1 MQRNSLTRRRLGT
14 AALGALGAS
23 AMRAPAIAQGR
34 PAKLT
39 IMSHA
44 VHRAVATGAK
54 GGDSTAAWRQR
65 TGLDAEWITF
75 SVEGVHERVYREAS
89 LADGN
94 VDIAFLLERYGGPH
108 IATMFED
115 LGEWQ
120 KRDPIEHFDEIGE
133 GMKAAHT
140 YRGRMIAIP
149 YRHATHGFF
158 FNRTFM
164 AERGI
169 AAPPRSLEE
178 IADLAERLTY
188 ARGDGTRV
196 NGYALS
202 MDDPSA
208 MVDLVRAFGGEFIT
222 PDYRVVCN
230 EPGAVRAA
238 TLVRDWYRK
247 GVLARNVMSFKTEE
261 VITAM
266 QQGRAAMTNQPFG
279 RFVNYNDPRQSKFP
293 GAIDVVTL
301 PMAAAASGG
310 VAGRP
315 APAKT
320 SVWAMAIPRN
330 ARNKELSWALIK
342 ELSSRESTIRAA
354 VNGNGPV
361 RASAYD
367 NPEVR
372 QLAPWS
378 DFEKEVLPT
387 ARLVLP
393 GFENAAKAM
402 DIYMEELQRAMLGQA
417 EPQQAMDA
425 VKARIEPLLPRT

>member
-1 MQRNSLTRRRLGT
+1 MQRNSLARRRLGA
-14 AALGALGAS
+14 AALGTIGAS
-23 AMRAPAIAQGR
+23 AVRAPAIAQGR
-34 PAKLT
+34 PTKLT

-65 TGLDAEWITF
+65 TGLDVEWITF

-120 KRDPIEHFDEIGE
+120 RRDPIEHFDEIGE

-164 AERGI
+164 GERGI

-178 IADLAERLTY
+178 IAELAERLTY

>member
-1 MQRNSLTRRRLGT
+1 MTHLALTRRRLAG
-14 AALGALGAS
+14 AAGALGAV
-23 AMRAPAIAQGR
+23 AIGGPAIAQGR

-44 VHRAVATGAK
+44 VHKAVATGAK
-54 GGDSTAAWRQR
+54 GGDSTAPWRQR
-65 TGLDAEWITF
+65 SGVDAEWITF

-89 LADGN
+89 LASGT

-108 IATMFED
+108 IAPLFED

-120 KRDPIEHFDEIGE
+120 ARDPIEHFDEIGA
-133 GMKAAHT
+133 GMTAAHT

-158 FNRTFM
+158 CNKTFL
-164 AERGI
+164 AERGVS
-169 AAPPRSLEE
+169 AMPRSFEE
-178 IADLAERLTY
+178 IAELAERLTY
-188 ARGDGTRV
+188 ARGDGSRV

-230 EPGAVRAA
+230 EAGAVKAA

-293 GAIDVVTL
+293 GAIDVVAL
-301 PMAAAASGG
+301 PMATAAAGG
-310 VAGRP
+310 AIGMP

-320 SVWAMAIPRN
+320 SVWGMAIPRN
-330 ARNKELSWALIK
+330 ARNKDLSWALIK
-342 ELSSRESTIRAA
+342 ELSTRESTIRAA
-354 VNGNGPV
+354 INGNGPV
-361 RASAYD
+361 RPSAYD
-367 NPEVR
+367 NPGVR
-372 QLAPWS
+372 DLAPWS
-378 DFEKEVLPT
+378 DFEKAVLPS

-425 VKARIEPLLPRT
+425 AKARIDPLLPKA

>member
-1 MQRNSLTRRRLGT
+1 MQRNSLARRRLGA
-14 AALGALGAS
+14 AALGAIGAS
-23 AMRAPAIAQGR
+23 AVRAPAIAQGR
-34 PAKLT
+34 PTKLT

-65 TGLDAEWITF
+65 TGLDVEWITF

-164 AERGI
+164 GERGI
-169 AAPPRSLEE
+169 AVPPRSLEE
-178 IADLAERLTY
+178 IAELAERLTY

-266 QQGRAAMTNQPFG
+266 QQARAAMTNQPFG

-367 NPEVR
+367 NSEVR

>member
-1 MQRNSLTRRRLGT
+1 MTDIAPTRRQMV
-14 AALGALGAS
+14 AGALGVLGATT
-23 AMRAPAIAQGR
+23 ARAPAIAQAR
-34 PAKLT
+34 ATKLT

-44 VHRAVATGAK
+44 VHKAVATGAK

-108 IATMFED
+108 IAALFED

-158 FNRTFM
+158 FNRTFFG
-164 AERGI
+164 ERGVS
-169 AAPPRSLEE
+169 AAPRSLEE
-178 IADLAERLTY
+178 IAELAERLTY
-188 ARGDGTRV
+188 ARSDGSRV

-202 MDDPSA
+202 MDDPSG
-208 MVDLVRAFGGEFIT
+208 MVDLVRGFGGEFIT

-230 EPGAVRAA
+230 EPGAVKAVA
-238 TLVRDWYRK
+238 LVRDWYRK

-279 RFVNYNDPRQSKFP
+279 RFVNYNDPKQSKFP
-293 GAIDVVTL
+293 GAIEVVTM
-301 PMAAAASGG
+301 PMAAAAGG
-310 VAGRP
+310 AVGRP

-330 ARNKELSWALIK
+330 ARNKEQSWALIK

-361 RASAYD
+361 RPSAYD
-367 NPEVR
+367 NPDVR

-378 DFEKEVLPT
+378 DFEKAVLPS

-402 DIYMEELQRAMLGQA
+402 DIYMEEVQRAMLGQT

-425 VKARIEPLLPRT
+425 AKARIDPLLPKA

>member
-1 MQRNSLTRRRLGT
+1 MTHSAPTRRG
-14 AALGALGAS
+14 AGAGALGAIG
-23 AMRAPAIAQGR
+23 AMAARGPAIAQGR

-54 GGDSTAAWRQR
+54 GGDSTAGWRQR
-65 TGLDAEWITF
+65 TGLDVEWITF

-108 IATMFED
+108 IASLFED

-120 KRDPIEHFDEIGE
+120 KRDPIEHFDEIGD

-158 FNRTFM
+158 FNRTFFG
-164 AERGI
+164 ERGVT
-169 AAPPRSLEE
+169 APPRSLEE
-178 IADLAERLTY
+178 IAELAERLTY
-188 ARGDGTRV
+188 ARGDGSRV

-208 MVDLVRAFGGEFIT
+208 MVDLIRAFGGEFIT

-230 EPGAVRAA
+230 EAGSVKAA

-279 RFVNYNDPRQSKFP
+279 RFVNYNDARQSKFP
-293 GAIDVVTL
+293 GAIEVVTL
-301 PMAAAASGG
+301 PMAAATGLP
-310 VAGRP
+310 AGTP

-361 RASAYD
+361 RPIAYD
-367 NPEVR
+367 HPDVR

-378 DFEKEVLPT
+378 DFEKAVLPS

-402 DIYMEELQRAMLGQA
+402 DIYMEELQRAMLGQT

-425 VKARIEPLLPRT
+425 AKARIDPLLPKT

>member
-1 MQRNSLTRRRLGT
+1 MQRNSLARRRLGA
-14 AALGALGAS
+14 AALGAIGAS
-23 AMRAPAIAQGR
+23 AVRAPAIAQGR
-34 PAKLT
+34 PTKLT

-65 TGLDAEWITF
+65 TGLDVEWITF

-164 AERGI
+164 GERGI
-169 AAPPRSLEE
+169 AVPPRSLEE
-178 IADLAERLTY
+178 IAELAERLTY

>member
-1 MQRNSLTRRRLGT
+1 
-14 AALGALGAS
+14 
-23 AMRAPAIAQGR
+23 
-34 PAKLT
+34 
-39 IMSHA
+39 
-44 VHRAVATGAK
+44 
-54 GGDSTAAWRQR
+54 
-65 TGLDAEWITF
+65 
-75 SVEGVHERVYREAS
+75 
-89 LADGN
+89 
-94 VDIAFLLERYGGPH
+94 
-108 IATMFED
+108 
-115 LGEWQ
+115 
-120 KRDPIEHFDEIGE
+120 
-133 GMKAAHT
+133 
-140 YRGRMIAIP
+140 
-149 YRHATHGFF
+149 
-158 FNRTFM
+158 
-164 AERGI
+164 
-169 AAPPRSLEE
+169 
-178 IADLAERLTY
+178 
-188 ARGDGTRV
+188 
-196 NGYALS
+196 
-202 MDDPSA
+202 
-208 MVDLVRAFGGEFIT
+208 
-222 PDYRVVCN
+222 
-230 EPGAVRAA
+230 
-238 TLVRDWYRK
+238 VRDWYRK

-367 NPEVR
+367 NSEVR